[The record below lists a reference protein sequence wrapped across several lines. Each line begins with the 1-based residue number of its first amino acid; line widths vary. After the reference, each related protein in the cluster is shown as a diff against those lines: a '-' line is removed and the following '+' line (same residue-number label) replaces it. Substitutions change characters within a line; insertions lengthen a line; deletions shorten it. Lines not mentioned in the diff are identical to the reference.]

1 MAAHGRLLQGAPR
14 VAFFKRWRRKRIAAR
29 ESIPEDLWS
38 RVARSTHALA
48 RLDSSETARLRELTL
63 LFLHEKRFEPAQ
75 GFALTDE
82 MRLRIALLGCV
93 PILELG
99 LDFYDGF
106 TSIVVYPDEFLVRGR
121 EQVDEVG
128 VVHVGDDVLA
138 GEAWEQGPV
147 ILGWRDVATSGRGE
161 GFDVVAHELA
171 HKIDMLD
178 GDADGLPPLHR
189 EMRVADW
196 SAAFTAAYEDLHRQI
211 DRGAEPWLDPY
222 AAEDPSEF
230 FAVCVEMFFD
240 VPVDFRAEYPS
251 VYAQLAAFF
260 RQDPAR

>member
-1 MAAHGRLLQGAPR
+1 ML
-14 VAFFKRWRRKRIAAR
+14 KRWRRRRVAAR
-29 ESIPEDLWS
+29 ESIPDELWA
-38 RVARSTHALA
+38 RVVSAAPALA
-48 RLDSSETARLRELTL
+48 RLDAEALARLRELSL
-63 LFLHEKRFEPAQ
+63 LFLHEKRFEPARD
-75 GFALTDE
+75 FALTDE
-82 MRLRIALLGCV
+82 MRLRIAALGCR

-106 TSIVVYPDEFLVRGR
+106 KSIIVYPDEFLVRGR
-121 EQVDEVG
+121 EHVDEAG
-128 VVHVGDDVLA
+128 VVHVGDDVLS

-147 ILGWRDVATSGRGE
+147 ILGWRDVEASGRGD
-161 GFDVVAHELA
+161 GYDVVAHELA

-178 GDADGLPPLHR
+178 GEADGLPPLHR
-189 EMRVADW
+189 EMRIADW
-196 SAAFTAAYEDLHRQI
+196 SAAFTSAYEDLLAEL
-211 DRGAEPWLDPY
+211 DRGREPWLDPY

-240 VPVDFRAEYPS
+240 VPRDFRAEYPA